1 MPIAVHRRAHIRLL
15 WSDLFKCKDLQRFFT
30 DNFCRL
36 FKINL
41 CFDRNY
47 EYIMVSR
54 LPCCYKC
61 LIDQFVVISKF
72 VCGLIPSVKSS
83 HSYSSYVY
91 ETFARSSIRMAF
103 VFTSLF
109 AHCFITPVR
118 LMEVRYI
125 CIILVITVNDLR
137 IYFIKYLFQ
146 DLPVL

>member
-1 MPIAVHRRAHIRLL
+1 MQH
-15 WSDLFKCKDLQRFFT
+15 LQRFFT
-30 DNFCRL
+30 DNFCCL

-72 VCGLIPSVKSS
+72 VCGLDTVCKIIA
-83 HSYSSYVY
+83 
-91 ETFARSSIRMAF
+91 FIFFLCIRDF
-103 VFTSLF
+103 CTVQHTHGICLYFLF

-125 CIILVITVNDLR
+125 CVILVITVNDLR